1 MCVLDWIFSSN
12 TFTVAPHTLMISSLF
27 SRSRVLVVSAIIS
40 AGAFA
45 QAPAAKLDLPAPSPT
60 ATLKQRVGVTD
71 IEVVYSR
78 PSMKGREIFGKLEPY
93 GAVWRTGANNA
104 TRISFSTDVKVQG
117 SALAAGT
124 YELFTVPGREEW
136 TVIFQKAGQ
145 QWGSYAYDKK
155 NDTLRVTA
163 RVIDFG
169 APVETFTIDFNSL
182 RDSSATMNLIWER
195 TLISLKLEVD
205 LSSLLPQIE
214 AFMAGPAA
222 KKPYVNAAMF
232 YLDNGLDLK
241 KALAW
246 MNAAIAEQPDA
257 FYFVYRKAK
266 VQAALGDKAGAIAT
280 AKASLAD
287 AMTKA
292 PSPLLRDEYVR
303 LNNELI
309 ASLK

>member
-1 MCVLDWIFSSN
+1 MKTSLLSSITRALVLG
-12 TFTVAPHTLMISSLF
+12 AL
-27 SRSRVLVVSAIIS
+27 IS
-40 AGAFA
+40 AGALA
-45 QAPAAKLDLPAPSPT
+45 QDPAPKLDLPAPSPT

-104 TRISFSTDVKVQG
+104 TRITFSTDVKIQG

-124 YELFTVPGREEW
+124 YELFTIPGRDEW
-136 TVIFQKAGQ
+136 TVIFQKAGT
-145 QWGSYAYDKK
+145 QWGAYAYKQE

-163 RVIDFG
+163 KPFDFPL
-169 APVETFTIDFNSL
+169 PVETFTIDFNEL

-195 TLISLKLEVD
+195 TLVSLKIEVD
-205 LSSLLPQIE
+205 VTSLVPQIE
-214 AFMAGPAA
+214 AVMAGPGT
-222 KKPYVNAAMF
+222 KKPYVAAAMF
-232 YLDNGLDLK
+232 YLDNHLDLR

-246 MNAAIAEQPDA
+246 MDAAIAEQPEA

-280 AKASLAD
+280 ARASLAG
-287 AMTKA
+287 AAKA
-292 PSPLLRDEYVR
+292 PSPLLRDEYTR

>member
-1 MCVLDWIFSSN
+1 MRTSLNRSCLAF
-12 TFTVAPHTLMISSLF
+12 AAALTLSVGL
-27 SRSRVLVVSAIIS
+27 L
-40 AGAFA
+40 A
-45 QAPAAKLDLPAPSPT
+45 QAPAPKLDLPAPSPT

-117 SALAAGT
+117 SALPAGT
-124 YELFTVPGREEW
+124 YELFTIPGREEW
-136 TVIFQKAGQ
+136 TVIFQKAGK
-145 QWGSYAYDKK
+145 QWGSYAYDQK

-169 APVETFTIDFNSL
+169 TPVETFTIDFNSL
-182 RDSSATMNLIWER
+182 RDSSATMNLLWER

-205 LSSLLPQIE
+205 LSSLIPQIE
-214 AFMAGPAA
+214 AFMAGPAE

-246 MNAAIAEQPDA
+246 MDAAIAEQPDA

-266 VQAALGDKAGAIAT
+266 VQAAMGDKAGAIAT
-280 AKASLAD
+280 AKASIAG
-287 AMTKA
+287 AAKA
-292 PSPLLRDEYVR
+292 PSPLLSDEYVR
-303 LNNELI
+303 LNSELI

>member
-1 MCVLDWIFSSN
+1 MKKSLVRFSLASV
-12 TFTVAPHTLMISSLF
+12 FALAL
-27 SRSRVLVVSAIIS
+27 S
-40 AGAFA
+40 AGLLA
-45 QAPAAKLDLPAPSPT
+45 QTPAQKLDLPAPSPT

-104 TRISFSTDVKVQG
+104 TRISFSTAVKVQG
-117 SALAAGT
+117 AALPAGT
-124 YELFTVPGREEW
+124 YELFTIPGREEW
-136 TVIFQKAGQ
+136 TVIFQKAGK
-145 QWGSYAYDKK
+145 QWGSYAYDQK

-169 APVETFTIDFNSL
+169 APVETFTIDFNSI
-182 RDSSATMNLIWER
+182 RDSSATMNLLWER
-195 TLISLKLEVD
+195 TLISLRLDVD
-205 LSSLLPQIE
+205 LSTLIPQIE
-214 AFMAGPAA
+214 AFMAGPAE

-241 KALAW
+241 TALAW

-266 VQAALGDKAGAIAT
+266 VQAAMGDKAGALATARKSLEAAQKAPAGLKDEYTRLNEALIAT
-280 AKASLAD
+280 
-287 AMTKA
+287 
-292 PSPLLRDEYVR
+292 
-303 LNNELI
+303 
-309 ASLK
+309 LK

>member
-1 MCVLDWIFSSN
+1 MR
-12 TFTVAPHTLMISSLF
+12 SSLF
-27 SRSRVLVVSAIIS
+27 PSSRVLFLGALIS
-40 AGAFA
+40 VGAFA

-104 TRISFSTDVKVQG
+104 TRISFSTAVKVQG
-117 SALAAGT
+117 SALPAGT
-124 YELFTVPGREEW
+124 YELFTIPGREEW
-136 TVIFQKAGQ
+136 TVIFQKAGK
-145 QWGSYAYDKK
+145 QWGSYAYDQK

-182 RDSSATMNLIWER
+182 RDSSATMNLLWER

-205 LSSLLPQIE
+205 LSSLIPQIE
-214 AFMAGPAA
+214 AFMAGPAE

-266 VQAALGDKAGAIAT
+266 VQAALGDKAGALAT
-280 AKASLAD
+280 AKASLA
-287 AMTKA
+287 AAIAKA

>member
-1 MCVLDWIFSSN
+1 MKPSLTRSCLVFAGAL
-12 TFTVAPHTLMISSLF
+12 TF
-27 SRSRVLVVSAIIS
+27 S
-40 AGAFA
+40 AGLFG
-45 QAPAAKLDLPAPSPT
+45 QAPAPKLDLPAPSPT

-71 IEVVYSR
+71 IEVIYSR

-104 TRISFSTDVKVQG
+104 TRITFSTDVKVQG

-124 YELFTVPGREEW
+124 YELFTIPGREEW
-136 TVIFQKAGQ
+136 TVIFQKAGK
-145 QWGSYAYDKK
+145 QWGSYAYDQK

-169 APVETFTIDFNSL
+169 ASVETFTIDFNSL
-182 RDSSATMNLIWER
+182 RDSSATMNLLWER
-195 TLISLKLEVD
+195 TLVSLKLEVD
-205 LSSLLPQIE
+205 LSSLIPQIE
-214 AFMAGPAA
+214 AFMAGPAE

-246 MNAAIAEQPDA
+246 MDAAIAEQPDA

-266 VQAALGDKAGAIAT
+266 VQAALGDKAGATAT
-280 AKASLAD
+280 AKASIAG
-287 AMTKA
+287 AAKA